1 MSLMSGFIAHTSS
14 DVPNIRK
21 KSMGPATSLS
31 SIICWSM
38 RPKGFRTASVYS
50 LSAYRYKL
58 APTQPTFICMCL
70 KFTPNSSTIHC
81 QLVKLAGLGVA
92 YVGEALR
99 RICRESASSS
109 VRIACTYPSVPNA
122 ASHPVRSPD
131 TPIPICPLTP
141 GAENPAPY
149 CAGYA

>member
-1 MSLMSGFIAHTSS
+1 
-14 DVPNIRK
+14 
-21 KSMGPATSLS
+21 MGPATSLS

-38 RPKGFRTASVYS
+38 RPKGFRTANVYS
-50 LSAYRYKL
+50 LLARHYKL

-70 KFTPNSSTIHC
+70 KFTPNSSTVYC
-81 QLVKLAGLGVA
+81 QLVKTVGLGVA
-92 YVGEALR
+92 YVGAALR
-99 RICRESASSS
+99 RIYRELAVSS
-109 VRIACTYPSVPNA
+109 VRIAHTYPSVPNA

-131 TPIPICPLTP
+131 TPMPICPLTP